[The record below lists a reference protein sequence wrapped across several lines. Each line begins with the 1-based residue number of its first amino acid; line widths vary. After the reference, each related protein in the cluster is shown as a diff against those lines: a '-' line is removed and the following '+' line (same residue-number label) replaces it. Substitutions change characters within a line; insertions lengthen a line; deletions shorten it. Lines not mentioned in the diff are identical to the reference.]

1 MKITMVITFLPF
13 PDFEQ
18 SLNALD
24 DRRLGKQRVE
34 AKQMY
39 DALTNPDAKGWRNHP
54 AALMWKG
61 HEDLL
66 ALYYNISI
74 EVWKSRGKNNNM
86 SYIEVDLEK
95 IKDKPKW
102 LGWPAF
108 HQSHMA
114 ALLRKDP
121 QYYGDKF
128 ELLVGPYKDYGYIWP
143 SHISMDEVDIHIDD
157 FSGRFTHL
165 ADKINERQLLN
176 FCSNPGCRNRI
187 RKYKRED
194 GSIVSD
200 WCGVHVKKYLKTYI
214 Y

>member
-1 MKITMVITFLPF
+1 MVITFLPF

-18 SLNALD
+18 SLQALD

-39 DALTNPDAKGWRNHP
+39 DALTNPDAKGWKNHT

-61 HEDLL
+61 YEDLL
-66 ALYYNISI
+66 ALYYNLSLEIWI
-74 EVWKSRGKNNNM
+74 ARGKNNNM
-86 SYIEVDLEK
+86 PYIEVDLEK

-121 QYYGDKF
+121 DYYADF
-128 ELLVGPYKDYGYIWP
+128 SLLVGPYKDYGYIWP
-143 SHISMDEVDIHIDD
+143 THVNFDEIDIYNECGI
-157 FSGRFTHL
+157 FTHL
-165 ADKINERQLLN
+165 TDEINERQLLN
-176 FCSNPGCRNRI
+176 FCAKEGCRNRI
-187 RKYKRED
+187 RKYKHED
-194 GSIVSD
+194 GTVVSD
-200 WCGVHVKKYLKTYI
+200 WCGVHVKKHLKN
-214 Y
+214 